1 MCLNVLQLIKKRLIQ
16 LVFVLFILS
25 LVIFILMK
33 LAPGDPVLTLLH
45 ADEMSITQS
54 DEAALRE
61 ELGFDQPV
69 LVQYGKWMLGLIQL
83 DLGTSYLKGRPVLD
97 ELLDKLPATIQLTAS
112 GLAVM
117 VAIALP
123 LGLIA
128 SRYPNRWP
136 DHVSR
141 ILALVGASIPSFWMG
156 LLLIY
161 LFSLK
166 LGWLPTSGKG
176 SFAHMILPSITLGFA
191 MAAVYARLLRSGL
204 LESLS
209 QDYIKAARARGLAER
224 RILMG
229 HALRAALLPVITV
242 FGVSFG
248 NLLAGSVVIETLF
261 AWPGLGSLALEAI
274 FERDY
279 PIIQGYVLATGL
291 FVVIVN
297 LLVDLSYS
305 LLDPRI
311 RLGKG
316 AAS

>member
-1 MCLNVLQLIKKRLIQ
+1 MKLIKKRLIQ

-25 LVIFILMK
+25 LVVFILMK

-45 ADEMSITQS
+45 ADEMSITQA

-61 ELGFDQPV
+61 ELGFNQPV
-69 LVQYGKWMLGLIQL
+69 LVQYGKWMLRLIQL

-204 LESLS
+204 LDSLS
-209 QDYIKAARARGLAER
+209 QDYIKAARARGLAEH
-224 RILMG
+224 RILIG

-279 PIIQGYVLATGL
+279 PVIQGYVLATGL
-291 FVVIVN
+291 FVVVVN

>member
-1 MCLNVLQLIKKRLIQ
+1 MQLIKKRLIQ

-45 ADEMSITQS
+45 ADEMSITQA

-204 LESLS
+204 LDSLS

-291 FVVIVN
+291 FVVVVN

>member
-1 MCLNVLQLIKKRLIQ
+1 MQLIKKRLIQ

>member
-1 MCLNVLQLIKKRLIQ
+1 MQLIKKRLIQ

-45 ADEMSITQS
+45 ADEMAITQA

-97 ELLDKLPATIQLTAS
+97 ELLDKLPATILLTAS
-112 GLAVM
+112 GLVVM

-141 ILALVGASIPSFWMG
+141 VLALIGASIPSFWMG

-204 LESLS
+204 LDSLS

-291 FVVIVN
+291 FVVVVN

-311 RLGKG
+311 HLGKG
-316 AAS
+316 AA

>member
-1 MCLNVLQLIKKRLIQ
+1 MIQ

-45 ADEMSITQS
+45 ADEMSITQA

-204 LESLS
+204 LDSLS

-291 FVVIVN
+291 FVVVVN

>member
-1 MCLNVLQLIKKRLIQ
+1 MLQLIKKRLIQ

-45 ADEMSITQS
+45 ADEMAITQA

-97 ELLDKLPATIQLTAS
+97 ELLDKLPATILLTAS
-112 GLAVM
+112 GLVVM

-141 ILALVGASIPSFWMG
+141 VLALIGASIPSFWMG

-204 LESLS
+204 LDSLS

-291 FVVIVN
+291 FVVVVN

-311 RLGKG
+311 HLGKG
-316 AAS
+316 AA

>member
-1 MCLNVLQLIKKRLIQ
+1 MQLIKKRLIQ

-45 ADEMSITQS
+45 ADEMSITQA

-69 LVQYGKWMLGLIQL
+69 LVQYGKWMLGLIRL

-204 LESLS
+204 LDSLS

-291 FVVIVN
+291 FVVVVN

-316 AAS
+316 ASS

>member
-1 MCLNVLQLIKKRLIQ
+1 MLQLIKKRLIQ

>member
-1 MCLNVLQLIKKRLIQ
+1 MLQLIKKRLIQ

-45 ADEMSITQS
+45 ADEMSITQA

-69 LVQYGKWMLGLIQL
+69 LVQYGKWMLGLIRL

-204 LESLS
+204 LDSLS

-291 FVVIVN
+291 FVVVVN

-316 AAS
+316 ASS

>member
-16 LVFVLFILS
+16 LIFVLFILS

-45 ADEMSITQS
+45 ADEMSITQA

-204 LESLS
+204 LDSLS

-261 AWPGLGSLALEAI
+261 GWPGLGSLALEAI

-291 FVVIVN
+291 FVVVVN

-316 AAS
+316 AVS

>member
-1 MCLNVLQLIKKRLIQ
+1 MLQLIKKRLIQ

-45 ADEMSITQS
+45 ADEMSITQA

-204 LESLS
+204 LDSLS

-291 FVVIVN
+291 FVVVVN

>member
-45 ADEMSITQS
+45 ADEMSITQA

-69 LVQYGKWMLGLIQL
+69 LVQYGKWMLGLIRL

-204 LESLS
+204 LDSLS

-291 FVVIVN
+291 FVVVVN

-316 AAS
+316 ASS

>member
-1 MCLNVLQLIKKRLIQ
+1 MQLIKKRLIQ

-25 LVIFILMK
+25 LIIFILMK

-45 ADEMSITQS
+45 ADEMSITQA

-69 LVQYGKWMLGLIQL
+69 LMQYGQWMLGLMQL

-112 GLAVM
+112 GLVVM

-123 LGLIA
+123 LGLVA

-141 ILALVGASIPSFWMG
+141 ILALIGASIPSFWMG

-204 LESLS
+204 LDSLS

>member
-45 ADEMSITQS
+45 ADEMSITQA

-204 LESLS
+204 LDSLS

-291 FVVIVN
+291 FVVVVN

>member
-25 LVIFILMK
+25 LIIFILMK

-45 ADEMSITQS
+45 ADEMSITQA

-69 LVQYGKWMLGLIQL
+69 LMQYGQWMLGLMQL

-112 GLAVM
+112 GLVVM

-123 LGLIA
+123 LGLVA

-141 ILALVGASIPSFWMG
+141 ILALIGASIPSFWMG

-204 LESLS
+204 LDSLS